1 MTMKKKKISTTG
13 QGGALMDSAVPKSVG
28 FSDYVVWRKP
38 KGYTCTR

>member
-1 MTMKKKKISTTG
+1 MKKKKISTTG

-28 FSDYVVWRKP
+28 FSGYVVWRKL